1 MSVLRSERAKQRTRK
16 YAHVKRHTARVK
28 HIQAGGAVAEP
39 VLLARV
45 VELGRRRQLKKLLAE
60 LELQRPQRPSVRVFN
75 AAVHACCRCGALD
88 RAFELLYYME
98 VWVSYVRA
106 VYNLEKRMDHTTT
119 GLTQYALF
127 CRKRCA
133 AESLQL
139 LDPLGVSPAIRV

>member
-1 MSVLRSERAKQRTRK
+1 MRSERAKQRTRK

-45 VELGRRRQLKKLLAE
+45 VELGRRRQLKQLLAE

-88 RAFELLYYME
+88 QAFELLYFME
-98 VWVSYVRA
+98 VRA
-106 VYNLEKRMDHTTT
+106 RAFYHFENCFIRNSSWMSSLDAGCFNPSRLPEATERDT
-119 GLTQYALF
+119 
-127 CRKRCA
+127 
-133 AESLQL
+133 ES
-139 LDPLGVSPAIRV
+139 G